1 MSFAPS
7 AQASP
12 EAEQLTRDLSNDL
25 MSPYCPGRTISS
37 CPSEQARKLED
48 YIMEQAEAGKSR
60 EEIETILV
68 GRFGREK
75 LGSKTDPL
83 VLYGSLGAALAAGL
97 LIVFATRKWLRPA
110 PAAASAVASGG
121 GAPRPERPRATQAEL
136 DGLEDA
142 LDDLEEF

>member
-7 AQASP
+7 P
-12 EAEQLTRDLSNDL
+12 DAEQLTRDLSNDL

-48 YIMEQAEAGKSR
+48 YIMEQAESGKSR
-60 EEIETILV
+60 DEIETMLV
-68 GRFGREK
+68 DRFGREK

-97 LIVFATRKWLRPA
+97 LIVFATRRWLRPA
-110 PAAASAVASGG
+110 PAAASASPKSR
-121 GAPRPERPRATQAEL
+121 GAPAPALPKATQAEL